1 MPPVLQLPPTHPP
14 TRSKSSPQISDIL
27 QVLALPVE
35 GAKLVTA
42 TQTGSRSRRRL
53 PKVDP
58 VSCPLRAQG
67 RTHLRQSC
75 DRDNLSRSKGTQS
88 CDTCGHLQ
96 GEEDELADSSGT
108 QTPPPP
114 LCCFLLSATQMNRC
128 GAEEPEVAPEAPPSG
143 FRTPIWRVAAFSKK
157 CQSRSIFKEI
167 SKKRLSEAFGTL
179 VDFDTRESSPNCRK
193 CRAFPRSLFELT
205 PWLLPTWTQIAS
217 EGLCSLARQASLSDN
232 DDDGEYGGIC
242 MARAS

>member
-1 MPPVLQLPPTHPP
+1 MTPAVTC
-14 TRSKSSPQISDIL
+14 RGRKMSSPT
-27 QVLALPVE
+27 PRE
-35 GAKLVTA
+35 HKL
-42 TQTGSRSRRRL
+42 
-53 PKVDP
+53 
-58 VSCPLRAQG
+58 
-67 RTHLRQSC
+67 
-75 DRDNLSRSKGTQS
+75 
-88 CDTCGHLQ
+88 
-96 GEEDELADSSGT
+96 
-108 QTPPPP
+108 PPPP

-205 PWLLPTWTQIAS
+205 PWLLPTWTQIACRKAFVPLRDRPRCRTMTTMGS
-217 EGLCSLARQASLSDN
+217 MEAFAWLEPHDTATLDERHRRDHRHRC
-232 DDDGEYGGIC
+232 
-242 MARAS
+242 